1 MVLSAGRHSRLDGLT
16 VGSTGDV
23 GQVRLSL
30 LLLPAVVSD
39 EKAK

>member
-16 VGSTGDV
+16 VGSKGDG
-23 GQVRLSL
+23 GQVGLS